1 MALSASTNFTAN
13 RDELITSSLRICNAV
28 ASGETPTGAEIN
40 DGAQA
45 LNLMLKSWM
54 ADGQHLFTRRRASL
68 LLEKNKSK
76 YTLSTTGDYACY
88 TENLNSTTMRL
99 AAVAT
104 ATTLEVTTTT
114 GMTAGDYIAVVMDD
128 GNLHKTTIASVTD
141 SDTVV
146 ITTGITY
153 ATAIAKA
160 VHWFTNKI
168 DRPQRLM
175 QAFTRDSS
183 NLDTI
188 VTVVSQQE
196 YWALS
201 KKNNDGRVNQVYYD
215 PQISSGALYV
225 WPESDTV
232 TSRVE
237 MIIQKQFDDLDIS
250 TNNVE
255 FPVEWLNAIKFNLAF
270 YLAFE
275 YGVSGAHLDRLEK
288 RAMQER
294 AAVLTYDRENT
305 SVFFQPDF
313 R

>member
-1 MALSASTNFTAN
+1 MALSASVNFTAN
-13 RDELITSSLRICNAV
+13 RDELITSSLRICNVV

-40 DGAQA
+40 DGTQT
-45 LNLMLKSWM
+45 LNMMLKSWM
-54 ADGQHLFTRRRASL
+54 ADGQHLFTRRRVSL

-76 YTLSTTGDYACY
+76 YVLSETGDYATY
-88 TENLNSTTMRL
+88 AESQNNTTMRI
-99 AAVAT
+99 AAIAA
-104 ATTLEVTTTT
+104 ATTLDVATTT

-141 SDTVV
+141 ADTVV
-146 ITTGITY
+146 ITDGLTY
-153 ATAIAKA
+153 ASAIDKPIY
-160 VHWFTNKI
+160 WFTTKI
-168 DRPQRLM
+168 ARPQRVL
-175 QAFTRDSS
+175 QAFSRDSS

-188 VTVVSQQE
+188 ITIVSQQE

-201 KKNNDGRVNQVYYD
+201 KKSNDGRVNQVYYD
-215 PQISSGALYV
+215 PQISAGYLYV
-225 WPESDTV
+225 WPETDTV
-232 TSRVE
+232 TSRLE
-237 MIIQKQFDDLDIS
+237 MVVQKPFDDLDIS

-275 YGVSGAHLDRLEK
+275 YGVSRVHMDRLER

-294 AAVLTYDRENT
+294 AAILTYDREDT
-305 SVFFQPDF
+305 SVFFQPDI